1 MTFKLD
7 KQDKAETK
15 TNTGSITMPGNV
27 SFNKSLENVLIVIDD
42 KVASQKEFSALNP
55 QNIKS
60 IEVIKE
66 KNKAQEIFHKY
77 GIFDKKEG
85 VIMIKTKIW
94 SENSVLS
101 LSVDKMTDDKI
112 VDAIKDKLRGDV
124 QKVNM
129 RK

>member
-1 MTFKLD
+1 MMLNIWKALD
-7 KQDKAETK
+7 K
-15 TNTGSITMPGNV
+15 SI
-27 SFNKSLENVLIVIDD
+27 EYVLIVIDD

-66 KNKAQEIFHKY
+66 KNKVQEVFHKY
-77 GIFDKKEG
+77 GIFDKEEG
-85 VIMIKTKIW
+85 VIMIKTKAW
-94 SENSVLS
+94 SENPTLTISA
-101 LSVDKMTDDKI
+101 DKLDDKT
-112 VDAIKDKLRGDV
+112 VNVIKDKLLGGV